1 MVSSRLKQGVGAVE
15 PARVSATLSLLFGKR
30 NSREMGVEKQSLKPQ
45 DLVLADLFSEC
56 KYFAPILLDFRT
68 YSE

>member
-1 MVSSRLKQGVGAVE
+1 
-15 PARVSATLSLLFGKR
+15 
-30 NSREMGVEKQSLKPQ
+30 MGVEKQSLKPQ